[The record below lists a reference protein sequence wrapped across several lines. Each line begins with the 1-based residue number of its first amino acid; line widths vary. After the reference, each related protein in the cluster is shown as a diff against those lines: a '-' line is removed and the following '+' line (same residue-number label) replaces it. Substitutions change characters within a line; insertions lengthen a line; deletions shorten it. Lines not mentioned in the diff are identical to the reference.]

1 MNRYTKNTIA
11 GFALVALLTS
21 GTTVALAHNGSMN
34 TTNNSDVSA
43 LLVDL
48 TEFLKNVQGN
58 LNGEMTP
65 TTETKAADL
74 RVGLNALLREHVNL
88 GMLALYNVI
97 DNDDATSASVAALD
111 NNTNELAATVGS
123 VYGEDAQAA
132 FDEIWTAHIGFFAN
146 YATGLRTD
154 DADMRVRAEAD
165 LQSYQT
171 DISNF
176 FNGALPAIAKETV
189 IAGSGEHKD
198 LLIEAM
204 DQYHAG
210 NYAAAYEAQREA
222 DKQIAGIA
230 NLLAKEI
237 VNQNPDLF

>member
-1 MNRYTKNTIA
+1 MNRYTKNTIT

-21 GTTVALAHNGSMN
+21 GTTAALAHTGTMN
-34 TTNNSDVSA
+34 TANNSDVSA

-58 LNGEMTP
+58 LNGEVAPSTQ
-65 TTETKAADL
+65 TKAADL

-123 VYGEDAQAA
+123 VYGEDAQEA

-146 YATGLRTD
+146 YATGLRTND
-154 DADMRVRAEAD
+154 TDMRVRAEAD

-189 IAGSGEHKD
+189 INGSGEHKD

-210 NYAAAYEAQREA
+210 NYAAAYQAQREA